1 MIGLDSR
8 PRRNEPILAK
18 QVKDD
23 LILLDPRNGEYYT
36 LDEVGGRIWALCDG
50 ERTVSDIAAII
61 SQEYDAPAETIEADV
76 VELLRDL
83 ANGQLVAL
91 ADH

>member
-1 MIGLDSR
+1 MIGLESR

>member
-1 MIGLDSR
+1 MIGLESR

-83 ANGQLVAL
+83 ASGQLVAL